1 MNALRLARLFLYFG
15 LLVITLSL
23 FARGRIPLGVIPIL
37 AQTNPAPSDPQ
48 VLTTRNIN
56 IRSTPSTNATVLTV
70 AQPGQ
75 RFQVTGR
82 TADGLWWR
90 INYNGQA
97 AWLYASLVQAMN
109 TTNVPVVNSNTVNS
123 NPEPIL
129 RPTALPT
136 NPPAS
141 PGATPTAGSASAT
154 AYIAQTINVRSGP
167 GTNFSV
173 VASAQPGE
181 QYAITGK
188 DVAGAWWRIDYKGQ
202 TAWLYASLVQA
213 ENTAKVTVVNTASA
227 PSALQPTT
235 GAAGQA
241 VKVRLEKVFS
251 NLKQPTLVTNAGDG
265 SGRFFVLERAGRIHV
280 YTGPNTDGE
289 IFLDIA
295 DRVGTSGA
303 EQGLLGLAF
312 PPNFRTT
319 GYFFINYTNKDGD
332 TVIAR
337 YKVSDNP
344 NQANRDSE
352 FVVLF
357 LDQPAPNHNGGMLA
371 FGPDGYLWIGVGDG
385 GGQNDAFRN
394 GQNFG
399 TLFASILR
407 LDVTS
412 DPTVPYRIPANNPW
426 ANATAQAQGTRAEL
440 WAKGLRNPWRFSFD
454 RRTNDLWIGDV
465 GQDKYEELDYV
476 PAQQVRQGGLN
487 FGWSILEG
495 NHCLDNANCPTDGLT
510 PPLLEYAH
518 GGNGCSVTGGY
529 VYRGQAIPQWN
540 GIYFFADFCSGNIWS
555 YARTTGNAQMSLA
568 LPNAAAIS
576 SFGEDEAGELY
587 VTDFGSGVVYRLVA
601 G

>member
-1 MNALRLARLFLYFG
+1 MNALRLSRLVLYFG
-15 LLVITLSL
+15 LLVITLLL
-23 FARGRIPLGVIPIL
+23 FSHGPTSFIGIPIL
-37 AQTNPAPSDPQ
+37 AQQNNPSPSDPQ
-48 VLTTRNIN
+48 VITTRNMN
-56 IRSTPSTNATVLTV
+56 VRSTPSTGATVLTV

-75 RFQVTGR
+75 RFAVTGR

-90 INYNGQA
+90 IDYNGQA
-97 AWLYASLVQAMN
+97 AWLYASLVQATN
-109 TTNVPVVNSNTVNS
+109 TANVPVVDVNAGVS
-123 NPEPIL
+123 L
-129 RPTALPT
+129 RPTAA
-136 NPPAS
+136 PAT
-141 PGATPTAGSASAT
+141 ATAQSGVSTSAGSTSAT
-154 AYIAQTINVRSGP
+154 AYISQTINVRSGP
-167 GTNFSV
+167 GAKFGI
-173 VASAQPGE
+173 VASAQSGE

-188 DVAGAWWRIDYKGQ
+188 DIAGAWWRINYKGQ
-202 TAWLYASLVQA
+202 TAWLYAKLVRA
-213 ENTAKVTVVNTASA
+213 ENTANVAVVNAPLVPSPSA
-227 PSALQPTT
+227 PAT
-235 GAAGQA
+235 GAATQA
-241 VKVRLEKVFS
+241 GKVRLETVFS
-251 NLKQPTLVTNAGDG
+251 NLKQPTFVTNAGDG
-265 SGRFFVLERAGRIHV
+265 SGRFFVLERVGRIHV
-280 YTGPNTDGE
+280 YADPNTDGQT
-289 IFLDIA
+289 FLDIA
-295 DRVGTSGA
+295 DRVGTAGA

-337 YKVSDNP
+337 YKVSDDP
-344 NQANRDSE
+344 NRANRDSE

-385 GGQNDAFRN
+385 GGANDTFHN

-426 ANATAQAQGTRAEL
+426 VGTTAQAQGTRAEL

-465 GQDKYEELDYV
+465 GQDQYEEIDYV

-487 FGWSILEG
+487 FGWPILEG
-495 NHCLDNANCPTDGLT
+495 NHCLDATPCPAVST
-510 PPLLEYAH
+510 PPLVDYIH
-518 GGNGCSVTGGY
+518 VGNGCSVTGGY
-529 VYRGQAIPQWN
+529 VYRGRAFSEWN

-555 YARTTGNAQMSLA
+555 YVRAAGNNQLTLV
-568 LPNAAAIS
+568 LPHAAAIS

-587 VTDFGSGVVYRLVA
+587 ITDFGGGVVYRLVA